1 MKYLKEIVG
10 HKQSVKIL
18 LRSLSSGR
26 VAHAILLAGPEG
38 VGKETAA
45 LSFAR
50 ALLCSSPADGDAC
63 GLCRECRQVSSGNH
77 PDFYIV
83 EPAGSSIKIEQIRD
97 IQRKVPYLAYQGGRK
112 IFLIR
117 QAEAMTAEAANCM
130 LKTLEEPPRDTVFIL
145 VSDRPQA
152 LLPTIL
158 SRCQQIYFKSMTVK
172 ELIQGLVALEGVAEE
187 EARLYASLA
196 GGSMGRALSY
206 ASGALLADR
215 DGANALAQALRDC
228 SLPEAMNMAEKASES
243 KVKAL
248 FTLDTL
254 ACWYRDLLVYR
265 EAGDTGCLF
274 NSDQVGLI
282 KTEAGRYKTTIIL
295 EIIEEIEL
303 TKRKIEI
310 NANTRMALEA
320 LFLRLNARSADDQ
333 SNNGKMI

>member
-10 HKQSVKIL
+10 HKQSVKVL
-18 LRSLSSGR
+18 MRSLSSGR
-26 VAHAILLAGPEG
+26 VAHAILLAGPGG
-38 VGKETAA
+38 VGKKTAA

-50 ALLCSSPADGDAC
+50 ALLCSSPAGGDAC
-63 GLCRECRQVSSGNH
+63 GVCRECRQVSSGNH

-83 EPAGSSIKIEQIRD
+83 QPAGASIKIDQIRD
-97 IQRKVPYLAYQGGRK
+97 IQRKVPYLSYQGGRK

-117 QAEAMTAEAANCM
+117 QAETMTAEAANCM
-130 LKTLEEPPRDTVFIL
+130 LKTLEEPPGDTVFIL

-158 SRCQQIYFKSMTVK
+158 SRCQQIYFKSMTVN
-172 ELIQGLVALEGVAEE
+172 ELIQGLVSLEGVAEE

-206 ASGALLADR
+206 ASGELLADR
-215 DGANALAQALRDC
+215 DEVNALAQKLRAC
-228 SLPEAMNMAEKASES
+228 SLTEAMNMAEKASES

-254 ACWYRDLLVYR
+254 ACWYRDLLVCR
-265 EAGDTGCLF
+265 EAGDTGSLY
-274 NSDQVGLI
+274 NSDQAGVI
-282 KTEAGRYKTTIIL
+282 KTEAGRYETTRIL
-295 EIIEEIEL
+295 EIIEEIEH
-303 TKRKIEI
+303 TKRKIEV

-320 LFLRLNARSADDQ
+320 LFLRLNARSA
-333 SNNGKMI
+333 